1 MEVAQYLK
9 EKADT
14 KRKKLSSQKRK
25 ITAVTEKFTWSNE
38 MLEDLVDI
46 VCSDEETKKMLI
58 FRNQKFAADNALN
71 QKVVMELNKPIK
83 GYENHFLLKLL
94 SLKLE
99 TNLKSSFQSARHKV

>member
-1 MEVAQYLK
+1 
-9 EKADT
+9 
-14 KRKKLSSQKRK
+14 
-25 ITAVTEKFTWSNE
+25 

-46 VCSDEETKKMLI
+46 ICSDEETKKMLI
-58 FRNQKFAADNALN
+58 FRNQKFAADNALY